1 MKKDMLRKALVI
13 SVVVLFIGVGGQ
25 SVFAVDIPEKEE
37 IEPKDYLF
45 ETIVAI
51 ANNPDVKNLFEEYR
65 NNINLDYN
73 NRYLFRKLLFKNPD
87 LLCSM
92 VFTKTKTTTQYLDK
106 SYDQGIE
113 LIDIY
118 GEEKTLELL
127 NLVKVKNPEILD
139 DLNNIVM
146 SDEELSGRIS
156 KLSFFNN
163 ETNPICYA
171 LAILGIRAIIKWFSL
186 DFLEAIFNNVQY
198 LELFFMA
205 RAWLV
210 IPQIFIIGDLLDV
223 FDCWGF

>member
-1 MKKDMLRKALVI
+1 MKKDILSKTFVI
-13 SVVVLFIGVGGQ
+13 GVVILFIGVGGQ

-45 ETIVAI
+45 ETIIII
-51 ANNPDVKNLFEEYR
+51 ANNPDIQNLFEEYK

-73 NRYLFRKLLFKNPD
+73 NRYIFRQLLFKNPD

-92 VFTKTKTTTQYLDK
+92 VFTKTKTTTQYLEE
-106 SYDQGIE
+106 SYDQGIK

-118 GEEKTLELL
+118 SEEKTLEMLDS
-127 NLVKVKNPEILD
+127 VKLKNPELLD

-146 SDEELSGRIS
+146 NDEDLSDRIS
-156 KLSFFNN
+156 KLSFLNN

-171 LAILGIRAIIKWFSL
+171 LVILGIRAIIKWISL
-186 DFLEAIFNNVQY
+186 DWLEVIFRNVQY

-205 RAWLV
+205 RSWLV
-210 IPQIFIIGDLLDV
+210 IPQIFIISDLLNV
-223 FDCWGF
+223 FDCWWF

>member
-73 NRYLFRKLLFKNPD
+73 NKYLFRQLLFKNPD
-87 LLCSM
+87 LLFTM

-127 NLVKVKNPEILD
+127 NLVKLKNPEILD

-146 SDEELSGRIS
+146 SDEELSERIS
-156 KLSFFNN
+156 KLSFLNN

>member
-1 MKKDMLRKALVI
+1 MKNAMLSKTLVI

-51 ANNPDVKNLFEEYR
+51 ANNPDVQNLFEEYK

-73 NRYLFRKLLFKNPD
+73 NRYLFRQLLFKNSE

-118 GEEKTLELL
+118 GEEKTHELL
-127 NLVKVKNPEILD
+127 DSVKLKNPEILD
-139 DLNNIVM
+139 DLNDIVM
-146 SDEELSGRIS
+146 NDEELSDRIL
-156 KLSFFNN
+156 KLSFLNN

-171 LAILGIRAIIKWFSL
+171 LAILGIRAIIKWISL
-186 DFLEAIFNNVQY
+186 DWLEFLFSNVQY

-210 IPQIFIIGDLLDV
+210 IPQIFIIGDLLNV